1 MTDAEKLQAE
11 IAELQAELAKKK
23 AAETGKPA
31 PSSMDF
37 LTIARMM
44 SQGATLGFADE
55 MIARVKSMSP
65 DVTYDEAVS
74 EERDIIKQS
83 REMFPKAAIAAELSG
98 ALIPGLLAAPFT
110 GGASLAPAAARG
122 AALTTARVSPTVLR
136 AAGVGAVEGG
146 LYSVGT
152 SDEKDP
158 TLGGVLSDAA
168 TGAVVNPAAQKVVQ
182 LAGAGIKTLIRPLF
196 KGRKSARAVEDEVM
210 RIVSATGEPVEVII
224 DRVRKGEII
233 PDMSDVVTEEL
244 RAVYAKGGKGA
255 QFINDKLRERSETL
269 RDSTMTQLQG
279 DLAPGVP
286 SGNVLM
292 AIKQN
297 ADELE
302 DAAGADYTR
311 IYNESVPMGSNS
323 VTAVSSTVR
332 DALQDFT
339 QLRSMVNGILKAK
352 RLPPVFSVKN
362 KQVELVRELDLETVE
377 VIRRALKDKV
387 QQSYD
392 SGNKTLAKALDNREK
407 ELRGFIDEY
416 SPELAATR
424 AKWASIQSVKD
435 AFNAGQKI
443 FSMKADEAELFFEDM
458 VNDPK
463 MTAEQ
468 IQDVVAGLRAG
479 VASGLRAKG
488 GKGSRQSLV
497 MKLDDIRADERAILE
512 KIYPDESLD
521 EIVAQINRS
530 RQAFT
535 TENRTLRGAQT
546 AFTQEAG
553 TRLGS
558 AGAASDIAELITAGP
573 VGKTLAAVRLVR
585 RGLGAQSDMLSED
598 QYEKVAKMLV
608 EENADLLEAA
618 LTKRI
623 STEALSERLS
633 KWINRTAS
641 TIGAGA
647 TQQAVQRDMTV
658 GDMISPAQAAAS
670 EAATPEAQAA
680 FDSVNVPTMEIDPEG
695 ATAALIRAIQD
706 QKAVSNKV
714 QQAAQ

>member
-1 MTDAEKLQAE
+1 MTDAERLQAE
-11 IAELQAELAKKK
+11 IAEVQAALAAKK
-23 AAETGKPA
+23 AIETGEPA
-31 PSSMDF
+31 PSSMEF
-37 LTIARMM
+37 LTKARLM

-55 MIARVKSMSP
+55 IIARIRSMSP

-83 REMFPKAAIAAELSG
+83 RKLFPKTAIAYELGG
-98 ALIPGLLAAPFT
+98 ALVPGLLAAPFT

-244 RAVYAKGGKGA
+244 RAIYAKGGKGA
-255 QFINDKLRERSETL
+255 QLINDKLRKRSETL
-269 RDSTMTQLQG
+269 RDATMTQLQG

-302 DAAGADYTR
+302 AAAGAEYRR

-352 RLPPVFSVKN
+352 RLPPVFSVEN
-362 KQVELVRELDLETVE
+362 KQVEILRPLDLETVE
-377 VIRRALKDKV
+377 VIRRALKDRVK
-387 QQSYD
+387 QSYD

-443 FSMKADEAELFFEDM
+443 FSMKADEAELFFEDI

-535 TENRTLRGAQT
+535 TENRTLRGSQT
-546 AFTQEAG
+546 AFTEEAG

-573 VGKTLAAVRLVR
+573 MGKTLAAIRLVR

-618 LTKRI
+618 FTNRI
-623 STEALSERLS
+623 SNEALAENLS

-647 TQQAVQRDMTV
+647 TQQAVQRDLTI
-658 GDMISPAQAAAS
+658 GGILSPAQAAAS

-680 FDSVNVPTMEIDPEG
+680 YDGVEVPTMQLDAEG
-695 ATAALIRAIQD
+695 ATAALI
-706 QKAVSNKV
+706 KALRGTDA
-714 QQAAQ
+714 AAQVQEAAR